1 MVLHAVKI
9 QKRRAA
15 ARKFQRVLLQRLFH
29 QCAVMHRTPAG
40 IRFDDFFRPAAAGHP
55 HRLLPGVQE
64 LPRQT
69 DCVVAVRHR
78 QPGKLRRA
86 QCAAA
91 HCCQPFCQRG
101 VQPVLFCHLQLCALL
116 VQLPEGAKRVLV
128 QRRRG
133 LAQHG
138 KAPGKPF
145 GADGGDGRF
154 IHRHHHEIRVQGN
167 ALLRRGAYRHA
178 VFPVHFFG
186 LFLGA
191 AKHGAQLEPLRQR
204 LRDAPVKQR
213 PPAGAYYNKPQL
225 SHLPVP
231 PEYAFAVPLQTV
243 LRPAAG

>member
-1 MVLHAVKI
+1 
-9 QKRRAA
+9 
-15 ARKFQRVLLQRLFH
+15 
-29 QCAVMHRTPAG
+29 MHRAPAG
-40 IRFDDFFRPAAAGHP
+40 VRFNDLFCPAAPGHP
-55 HRLLPGVQE
+55 HRLLPGVQK

-69 DCVVAVRHR
+69 DRVVGVRHR
-78 QPGKLRRA
+78 QPGELRRT

-91 HCCQPFCQRG
+91 HRRQPFCQRRI
-101 VQPVLFCHLQLCALL
+101 QPVLLCHLQLCALP
-116 VQLPEGAKRVLV
+116 VQLPEGAQGVLF
-128 QRRRG
+128 QCRRG

-154 IHRHHHEIRVQGN
+154 VHRHHHKVRVQGC
-167 ALLRRGAYRHA
+167 ALLCRGAYRHA
-178 VFPVHFFG
+178 VLPVHFFG

-213 PPAGAYYNKPQL
+213 PPTGTYHDKPQL
-225 SHLPVP
+225 SHLSVP
-231 PEYAFAVPLQTV
+231 PEYVFAVPVQSG